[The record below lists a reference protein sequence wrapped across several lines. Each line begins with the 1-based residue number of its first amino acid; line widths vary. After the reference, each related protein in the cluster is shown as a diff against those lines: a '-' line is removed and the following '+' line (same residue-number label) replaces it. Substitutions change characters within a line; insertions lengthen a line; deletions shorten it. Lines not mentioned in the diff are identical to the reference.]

1 MRVLFVTHSFPRH
14 DGDGA
19 GEFILRLAVALVATG
34 CDVRVLA
41 PSAPGLERETTIR
54 GVRVSRFRYA
64 PRSWETLAYEGTM
77 AEQVAD
83 TMRGKLA
90 LVGLIDGTRRA
101 VARITA
107 TWRPDVIHA
116 HWWFPCGIGAAL
128 ARGNAP
134 VIVTMHGSDVR
145 LAAHSVVAP
154 ALFRLVARRSA
165 RLMAVSSWLAKTAE
179 GFAPGLE
186 VGVAPMPV
194 DTALF
199 TPGAW
204 PRTPTLLAVGRL
216 NEQKGVSDC
225 IQLLAQL
232 PDAVTADIVGDGP
245 DRDRLHTMA
254 RTLGVGGRIRWHG
267 RLPQSAVAP
276 LYRGALAT
284 VMPSRDEGLGL
295 VAVESLL
302 SETPVVAY
310 RSGGIVDLIVDG
322 ETGLL
327 TREGSVDELA
337 AAVMQLLDNPASA
350 ERMGAAGR
358 ARMLSAFSPATA
370 AATYHAVYQAAVR

>member
-1 MRVLFVTHSFPRH
+1 MAPRRDSRALVVSVRH
-14 DGDGA
+14 WGRARSGQRTGRRDHAWQRRALGSPQCGGTGTVSIGGPPVGAVDG
-19 GEFILRLAVALVATG
+19 GEF
-34 CDVRVLA
+34 
-41 PSAPGLERETTIR
+41 
-54 GVRVSRFRYA
+54 
-64 PRSWETLAYEGTM
+64 
-77 AEQVAD
+77 
-83 TMRGKLA
+83 
-90 LVGLIDGTRRA
+90 
-101 VARITA
+101 
-107 TWRPDVIHA
+107 
-116 HWWFPCGIGAAL
+116 L
-128 ARGNAP
+128 ARQNG
-134 VIVTMHGSDVR
+134 G
-145 LAAHSVVAP
+145 
-154 ALFRLVARRSA
+154 
-165 RLMAVSSWLAKTAE
+165 
-179 GFAPGLE
+179 GFAPGLQ